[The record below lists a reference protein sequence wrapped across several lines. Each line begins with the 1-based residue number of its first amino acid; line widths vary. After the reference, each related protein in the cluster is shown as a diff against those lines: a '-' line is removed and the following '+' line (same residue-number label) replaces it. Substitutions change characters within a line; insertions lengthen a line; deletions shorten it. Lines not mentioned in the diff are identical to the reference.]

1 MEIKNLF
8 KKNIERD
15 IQGVVTIGNEEE
27 SRKKQELEE
36 YVCTQEVIKNMRTF
50 FGAYRKSINQPTE
63 QIGVWITGFFGSGK
77 SHFLKIMCY
86 LLSNEVVAGKHA
98 IEYFEDKIQDETI
111 KADMQLSASQNNLVV
126 LFNIDAKAKSN
137 AKNTNSSIME
147 TMLGAFNEKL
157 GYAGATPWLA
167 QFERILD
174 NEGIYDLFKNKFQEI
189 SGKNWIEARRIPLFL
204 TDNMAKV
211 LSEIKGI
218 SLESARNDVKE
229 AMTKYSISIEDF
241 SQIISDYIKRTDQRI
256 VFIIDE
262 VGQFI
267 GTRGELMLG
276 LQTVEE
282 ELGKACKGKAWL
294 AVTSQQEIKDLVDN
308 VNKNAQ
314 NDFSKIQGRFNTRLM
329 MSSSNA
335 DEVIKKRLLDKTDDA
350 RNLLGTLYD
359 ENKDR
364 LNNLLQIVDKMVF

>member
-256 VFIIDE
+256 VFLIDE

-364 LNNLLQIVDKMVF
+364 LNNLRLLTN